1 MPDNDLNRTKGLTTA
16 LTPKVRISFHAD
28 LNVTSELLNLRMSY
42 YWRPLANE
50 EMLNTFRNWNTPPYD
65 STPDFV
71 LMGCW
76 CSFIIFLVLN
86 LKLLKCVS
94 LIFGI

>member
-76 CSFIIFLVLN
+76 CSSIILLVLN
-86 LKLLKCVS
+86 LKLLKCV
-94 LIFGI
+94 